1 MKPMRRVVLPGF
13 IVAIALLLDGEAEA
27 ATIRVGPLE
36 RVQTIAEAARL
47 AQDDDIVEISAGNYH
62 GDVAVWTQKRLTIRG
77 ANIRPVLHADG
88 NSAEGKA
95 IWVIRGGDITISKIE
110 FRGARVSASNGAGI
124 RFEKGRLTVLDCA
137 FIDNQIGIL
146 TANFPDAE
154 LTIERSLFEDAPM
167 LEPALPHLLYVG
179 HIALLRVTGSRF
191 HGGRHGHLLK
201 SRARISD
208 VRYNLLIDGPG
219 GSASYEAD
227 FPNGGDVTLVGNVI
241 AQSDASENR
250 TLVAFGAEGNTW
262 PLSRIRMVHNTLHS
276 EGLLPARFLN
286 VFFGKFAIRPE
297 ILTRNNLLVG
307 PGSVADFALGGGAGN
322 YQKAHSA
329 VHNSSAMDFTLT
341 DRSMSVDA
349 VGSKDGAMEGLQPR
363 LEHVEP
369 GRLSPLS
376 GHMRWVPGAIQAAPT
391 NER

>member
-1 MKPMRRVVLPGF
+1 MTLMRDLVLF
-13 IVAIALLLDGEAEA
+13 SCMVAMALLPHGESEA
-27 ATIRVGPLE
+27 ATIRVGPSE

-47 AQDDDIVEISAGNYH
+47 ARDDDIVQISAGSYY

-77 ANIRPVLHADG
+77 ANAGTVLHAAG

-95 IWVIRGGDITISKIE
+95 IWVIRDGDITVSNIE

-154 LTIERSLFEDAPM
+154 LTIERSLFADAPM
-167 LEPALPHLLYVG
+167 LEPALPHLLYIG
-179 HIALLRVTGSRF
+179 HIASLRVIGSRF
-191 HGGRHGHLLK
+191 HGGRRGHLLK

-208 VRYNLLIDGPG
+208 VRYNLLVDGPG

-241 AQSDASENR
+241 AQSSASENR

-262 PLSRIRMVHNTLHS
+262 PLNRLRLVHNTLYS
-276 EGLLPARFLN
+276 EGGLPARFLN
-286 VFFGKFAIRPE
+286 VFYDKFAIRPD
-297 ILTRNNLLVG
+297 IVTRNNLLVG
-307 PGSVADFALGGGAGN
+307 PGSMSGFSVDGQGGDHQVSHN
-322 YQKAHSA
+322 A
-329 VHNSSAMDFTLT
+329 VHNPSAMDFTLV
-341 DRSMSVDA
+341 DRSLSVDG
-349 VGSKDGAMEGLQPR
+349 VGGKDPALESLQPR
-363 LEHVEP
+363 LEHLEP
-369 GRLSPLS
+369 GRLTPLA
-376 GHMRWVPGAIQAAPT
+376 GRTRWVPGAIQAT
-391 NER
+391 STSGR